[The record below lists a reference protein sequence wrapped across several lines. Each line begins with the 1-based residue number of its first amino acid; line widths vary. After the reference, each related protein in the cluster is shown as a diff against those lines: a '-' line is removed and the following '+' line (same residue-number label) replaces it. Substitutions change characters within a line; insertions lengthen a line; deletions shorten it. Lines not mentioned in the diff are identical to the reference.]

1 MARWDSG
8 DRSRRPRRS
17 ETSRI
22 RPTVGAGVAVGL
34 SGAAKFEV
42 RFVETAQQGGVT
54 HLVQQYVRQNRFGD
68 PRGGLP
74 PAWGQSWVKVSEF
87 WPKTG
92 FAHGLN
98 LAMLSGGCGG
108 WRNQI
113 RRPGIQAQAVP
124 QYPQYRLP
132 GSRPRSTA
140 PGATLSS
147 PSRVHAVTP
156 IRPVPRPE

>member
-42 RFVETAQQGGVT
+42 RFIETAQQGGVT

-113 RRPGIQAQAVP
+113 RRPGIQAHGSTAVSAVP
-124 QYPQYRLP
+124 
-132 GSRPRSTA
+132 A
-140 PGATLSS
+140 PGVAARQYGSVGHPLLSRRS
-147 PSRVHAVTP
+147 DLSHVPSESACRG
-156 IRPVPRPE
+156 